1 MCRKSEMIFSCINSS
16 PTRSQQFFKSQAD
29 MLTEINVLGVPPEH
43 GVIDLLNA
51 TIALDIAK
59 AALDIVSEKGE
70 WLSTI
75 VPRDLAVYLAVQR
88 RPHQMTRVIL
98 LSLLSHCNGELE
110 VLHELA
116 NMGWLPTYLV
126 PSFNLESA
134 VSDSNLE
141 YVLFIV
147 PKVKPTGSQLTDIME
162 HIKRTEEKLNNMSS
176 AFETKTLNA
185 LELSKK
191 IDTLQK
197 ESQSLKQRLTAV
209 EPNPFTSTI
218 QNSTTSVA
226 STTGP
231 QTSGTETRARANGSV
246 AATTTQGGSFQT
258 PSNNGLFNTTSDVML
273 AWPSWTPTLWGTRTG
288 GGGGGIG
295 TTMTPGGS

>member
-1 MCRKSEMIFSCINSS
+1 
-16 PTRSQQFFKSQAD
+16 
-29 MLTEINVLGVPPEH
+29 
-43 GVIDLLNA
+43 
-51 TIALDIAK
+51 
-59 AALDIVSEKGE
+59 
-70 WLSTI
+70 
-75 VPRDLAVYLAVQR
+75 
-88 RPHQMTRVIL
+88 
-98 LSLLSHCNGELE
+98 
-110 VLHELA
+110 
-116 NMGWLPTYLV
+116 
-126 PSFNLESA
+126 
-134 VSDSNLE
+134 
-141 YVLFIV
+141 
-147 PKVKPTGSQLTDIME
+147 ME

-218 QNSTTSVA
+218 QNLTTSVA

-273 AWPSWTPTLWGTRTG
+273 AWPS
-288 GGGGGIG
+288 
-295 TTMTPGGS
+295 